1 MHRPAKPP
9 VAAAA
14 RSHAGQ
20 ASSLQ
25 NSYHYQL
32 DLRISPEWWWA
43 QFVLSSQP
51 QLLNSLSEVVR
62 SAVLTWALARK
73 EKGAA

>member
-14 RSHAGQ
+14 QSHAGQ

-32 DLRISPEWWWA
+32 DLRISPERWWA
-43 QFVLSSQP
+43 RFVLSSQP